1 MQNGTKKVT
10 VKNGLLL
17 DKLREIEP
25 GEWKKVYKMDIQMA
39 MKYQFIISN
48 IQKQEKCLMSK

>member
-1 MQNGTKKVT
+1 MT
-10 VKNGLLL
+10 VKNGPLL

-25 GEWKKVYKMDIQMA
+25 GEWKKYIKMDIQMA